1 VVAFTHEPVHGP
13 VNSPANGPGNGPG
26 NGAVNVL
33 VGAPVDVNGTGADTG
48 TGAVSD
54 DRSTG

>member
-1 VVAFTHEPVHGP
+1 MA
-13 VNSPANGPGNGPG
+13 
-26 NGAVNVL
+26 
-33 VGAPVDVNGTGADTG
+33 GAPVDVNDTNTGTGAATG

>member
-13 VNSPANGPGNGPG
+13 VNSPANGPGNDT
-26 NGAVNVL
+26 VNVM